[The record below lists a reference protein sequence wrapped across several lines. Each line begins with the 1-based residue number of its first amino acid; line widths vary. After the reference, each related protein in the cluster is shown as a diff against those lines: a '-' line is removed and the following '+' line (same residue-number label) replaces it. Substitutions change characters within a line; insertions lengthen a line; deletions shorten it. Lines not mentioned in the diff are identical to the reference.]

1 MLTRKQAE
9 HILQTADLIYPAE
22 VIEKTIRNL
31 ADEITKELAGQ
42 YPIVLCVMKGGMIFA
57 GHLLPKLA
65 FPLDFDCIQV
75 SRYHNQ
81 THGGE
86 MDWALFPRNDLLQDR
101 VVLVIDDI
109 LDEGITL
116 AGIRKKVLGCGAR
129 AFYSAVLVDKDLGKA
144 KSFQA
149 DFIGLNLPNRYVF
162 GFGMD
167 IHGIWRNLPAIYAVP
182 TALALEK

>member
-1 MLTRKQAE
+1 MLTQEQTE
-9 HILQTADLIYPAE
+9 HILQTADLIYSAE
-22 VIEKTIRNL
+22 IIEKTIQNL
-31 ADEITKELAGQ
+31 ADEITEKLAGQ
-42 YPIVLCVMKGGMIFA
+42 YPLVLCVMKGGIIFA

-65 FPLDFDCIQV
+65 FPLDFDYIQV
-75 SRYHNQ
+75 SRYHDR
-81 THGGE
+81 TSGGE
-86 MDWALFPRNDLLQDR
+86 MNWSLFPQNTLIKDR

-116 AGIRKKVLGCGAR
+116 AGIRKKVLECGAR
-129 AFYSAVLVDKDLGKA
+129 AFYSTVLVDKDLGKT

-167 IHGIWRNLPAIYAVP
+167 IHGVWRNLPAIYAIN
-182 TALALEK
+182 TESNSF

>member
-1 MLTRKQAE
+1 MNWT
-9 HILQTADLIYPAE
+9 
-22 VIEKTIRNL
+22 
-31 ADEITKELAGQ
+31 
-42 YPIVLCVMKGGMIFA
+42 
-57 GHLLPKLA
+57 
-65 FPLDFDCIQV
+65 
-75 SRYHNQ
+75 
-81 THGGE
+81 
-86 MDWALFPRNDLLQDR
+86 LFPRNDLLQDR

-116 AGIRKKVLGCGAR
+116 TGIRKKVLESGAR

-182 TALALEK
+182 TVLALE